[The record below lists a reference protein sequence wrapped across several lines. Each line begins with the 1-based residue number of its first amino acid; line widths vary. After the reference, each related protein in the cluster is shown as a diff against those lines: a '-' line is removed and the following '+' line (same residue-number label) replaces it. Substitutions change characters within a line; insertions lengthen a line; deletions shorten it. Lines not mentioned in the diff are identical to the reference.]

1 MSVFYLLLLLF
12 RYKIYVFDLNIL
24 KMRLYNGR
32 VLLFFFF
39 CLIYLIVIIF
49 VNNIINVEV
58 LFGMSYMVCLSKEN

>member
-1 MSVFYLLLLLF
+1 
-12 RYKIYVFDLNIL
+12 
-24 KMRLYNGR
+24 MRLYNGR
-32 VLLFFFF
+32 VLLFFFI